1 MNLQPGMRAPDFSL
15 PTDGGGKLSLKDF
28 KGRKVVL
35 YFYPKDN
42 TSGCTKEAIGFQ
54 QALAQ
59 FEAAGAVIIGAS
71 KDSVTSHDGF
81 KEKQGLAFPLLSDVN
96 GTLCVN
102 YGTWVKKSMYGKE
115 YYGIERSTFLIDDTG
130 VIRRI
135 WRKVKLAGHV
145 EDVLETVKDI

>member
-54 QALAQ
+54 QALAE
-59 FEAAGAVIIGAS
+59 FEAAGAAVIGAS

-81 KEKQGLAFPLLSDVN
+81 KEKQGLTFPLLSDVN

-135 WRKVKLAGHV
+135 WRNVKVAGHV

>member
-115 YYGIERSTFLIDDTG
+115 YYGIERSTVLIDDTG

>member
-54 QALAQ
+54 QALAE
-59 FEAAGAVIIGAS
+59 FEAAGAAVIGAS

-81 KEKQGLAFPLLSDVN
+81 KEKQGLTFPLLSDVN

-135 WRKVKLAGHV
+135 WRKVKIAGHV
-145 EDVLETVKDI
+145 EDVLETAKDI